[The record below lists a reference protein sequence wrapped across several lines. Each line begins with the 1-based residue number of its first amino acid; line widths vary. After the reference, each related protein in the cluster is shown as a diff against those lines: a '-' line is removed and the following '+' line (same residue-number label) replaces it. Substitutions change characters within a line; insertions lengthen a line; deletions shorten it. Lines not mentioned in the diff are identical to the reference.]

1 MTQANGTS
9 GSDSVPVGNT
19 TKSGQASGGTS
30 ARQVINNLISSAGAF
45 SALVCTFEAGLLDA
59 LSEPRSL
66 ADLSHQSGIPT
77 SLVEAMLDVLVTVDL
92 LQRNGD
98 IYSSAPSLLPLLQP
112 PFRDSLLADVRS
124 AYLQSREMIDA
135 AKRRTLARGWYY
147 TDPEI
152 LEAQGTPGGLLF
164 SMLSQMLFPRLD
176 GLQEALQRP
185 TAAFLD
191 VGTGVATIA
200 IQMCRLFPTLHVVGL
215 EPQDAPMAEAR
226 RNVTAAKL
234 GDRIKLRA
242 QRIEDLTD
250 SEAFDLVWLP
260 QVFLPHEVLERGL
273 RRVWAALRPGG
284 WILLIAFSNPGMD
297 LDAALGRLMNVLW
310 GGDPLYPEQV
320 AELLAAANFAST
332 QVFPLMPG
340 MTPKLIVGQRP
351 MSSATSRQ

>member
-1 MTQANGTS
+1 MEQANETS
-9 GSDSVPVGNT
+9 GGDTVSAGNT
-19 TKSGQASGGTS
+19 ARGSQTSGGAS
-30 ARQVINNLISSAGAF
+30 ARQVINNLISSVGAF
-45 SALVCTFEAGLLDA
+45 STLASAFESGLLEA
-59 LSEPRSL
+59 LSTSSSL
-66 ADLSHQSGIPT
+66 ADLSHRSGIPT
-77 SLVEAMLDVLVTVDL
+77 YLVEGMLDVLVAVGL
-92 LQRNGD
+92 LQRDGD
-98 IYSSAPSLLPLLQP
+98 VYSGAPDLLPLLQA
-112 PFRDSLLADVRS
+112 PFRDALLAEVRS

-135 AKRRTLARGWYY
+135 AKRRTLAGGWYY

-185 TAAFLD
+185 SATFLD

-215 EPQDAPMAEAR
+215 EPQDAPMTEAR
-226 RNVTAAKL
+226 RNVTVAKL
-234 GDRIKLRA
+234 SDRIELRA
-242 QRIEDLTD
+242 QRIENLTD
-250 SEAFDLVWLP
+250 RDAFDLVWLP
-260 QVFLPHEVLERGL
+260 PVFLPREVLERGL
-273 RRVWAALRPGG
+273 RRSWAALRPGG
-284 WILLIAFSNPGMD
+284 WILLIAYSTPGME

-340 MTPKLIVGQRP
+340 MNPKLIVGQRP
-351 MSSATSRQ
+351 AS